1 MKICVIYDKKGD
13 CPCYASVT
21 PNKDVFIRELSLAC
35 KNDKN
40 LLYAIYPED
49 YRLFEIDLSSGKPV
63 SNFVDFSDFL
73 RKEVDPNGEESN

>member
-40 LLYAIYPED
+40 LMYSIYPED
-49 YRLFEIDLSSGKPV
+49 YRIVEIDLSSEKPLF
-63 SNFVDFSDFL
+63 NFVEFTDFL
-73 RKEVDPNGEESN
+73 GKEVEPNAEESN